1 MVKYIIFDVMGV
13 IFTVGD
19 DVENLL
25 VPYVRSLKP
34 ETTIQQIKDAY
45 MSASLGHISSR
56 KLWELVG
63 FEQTEILTTE
73 HNYLENC
80 FTLDDGFLPCAK
92 ALKKR
97 YGIALLSNDISE
109 WSKYLREF
117 HRIEPLV
124 DAAFISGDIGV
135 RKPDAKIYR
144 IALEALG
151 IKPSECVF
159 VDDNPERIEAA
170 SELGICS
177 ILFNREG
184 HGYQGLRV
192 KAFGQLTKLLI

>member
-19 DVENLL
+19 DVEDLL

-34 ETTIQQIKDAY
+34 ETAIQQIKDAY

-92 ALKKR
+92 ALKKQ
-97 YGIALLSNDISE
+97 YG
-109 WSKYLREF
+109 
-117 HRIEPLV
+117 
-124 DAAFISGDIGV
+124 
-135 RKPDAKIYR
+135 

-159 VDDNPERIEAA
+159 VDDNPERIETAI
-170 SELGICS
+170 ELGICS